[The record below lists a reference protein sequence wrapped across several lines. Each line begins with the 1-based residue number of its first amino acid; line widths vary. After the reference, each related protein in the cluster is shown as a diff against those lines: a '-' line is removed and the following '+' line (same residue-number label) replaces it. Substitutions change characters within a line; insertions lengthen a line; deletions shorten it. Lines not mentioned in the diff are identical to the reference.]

1 MGLVP
6 TNLPFVRQLI
16 LETTQNQVQGRE
28 TFGLEGHHP
37 IPTGTDH
44 RRAMTC
50 GVEGPAGMKLPGWE
64 W

>member
-16 LETTQNQVQGRE
+16 LETTQNQVRGRE
-28 TFGLEGHHP
+28 TFGLDGHHP

-44 RRAMTC
+44 RKAMTG
-50 GVEGPAGMKLPGWE
+50 GVEGDLQL
-64 W
+64 